1 MALVSFA
8 TSSELQVVNVLL
20 SGVGIEPKLPIP
32 LDCIFNDS
40 EPLLSEHV
48 VHCLPFIC
56 RAVPVDR
63 FSPLI
68 IVSATMA
75 CQSDHIAMWPNI
87 NSQNVSFI
95 NDRDDPLVVFHRG
108 HACSN
113 VHVPW
118 C

>member
-1 MALVSFA
+1 M
-8 TSSELQVVNVLL
+8 
-20 SGVGIEPKLPIP
+20 
-32 LDCIFNDS
+32 
-40 EPLLSEHV
+40 
-48 VHCLPFIC
+48 HCLPFIC

-68 IVSATMA
+68 VSATVA
-75 CQSDHIAMWPNI
+75 CQPDHIAMWPNI
-87 NSQNVSFI
+87 NSQNV